1 MSNKKLAHYL
11 QTLRWRDK
19 SIKKIPKMTEYRS
32 ENRFKNWLSFTILGV
47 KIDLIDYETVIN
59 LIRKNIKNGFS
70 GQYICASPVHPIIVS
85 QKDKKAKDALNNSWL
100 TVPDG
105 KAVVWAAR
113 LLGGTIKNRVY
124 GPELMLRSCK
134 MAEQDGF
141 SIFLY
146 GGTSQALN
154 KLELNFKKRFP
165 RLKIAGTYSPPFRNL
180 SNKEEIM
187 VNEMLNTCHPD
198 ILFVGLGAPKQEK
211 WMARHCPKLNVPVTM
226 GVGAAFDFISGEK
239 KQAPRWMQDA
249 GIEWL
254 FRLVYEPRRLWK
266 RYLWGNLIFCF
277 LLSINFVRANKTKD
291 N

>member
-1 MSNKKLAHYL
+1 LAHYL

-113 LLGGTIKNRVY
+113 LLGGTIRNRAY